1 MAIQNAID
9 GKQTGKIGGKV
20 YSVVNGQQVV
30 REYRANI
37 ANPNTE
43 LQVQSRAKLK
53 LMSQLAA
60 VVAPIIAIKREGM
73 KSGRNIFISRNYEFA
88 GFENDEATINLNQVQ
103 LTKGTLSIGSFSAN
117 REDGVSL
124 TCILDEDMSNEID
137 RVVYVAITKEED
149 GSLHLHDS
157 KTITIA
163 GDNGRFPADL
173 RYTDK
178 SVVIYAYGVRENT
191 DKAKA
196 KFASIKAPN
205 AEQVAKLLTS
215 RSLSTADYTMTN
227 TAGVTLQA
235 GEQGGSVDDETRVTI
250 SVIKTGAG
258 NVSGAGSYL
267 QGAQVTLVA
276 TPLQG
281 GSFLGWREGSAA
293 GTLLSA
299 ETRYQFEAT
308 ENKTIYAVFEN
319 AIGGQFTIN
328 ATSNDNTKGTV
339 SGGGQFSEGES
350 CTLVA
355 RPISPAVFD
364 AWYENNESVSSN
376 PSYTFTVEGNR
387 DLVAHFHDDDPEN

>member
-37 ANPNTE
+37 SNPNTE

-60 VVAPIIAIKREGM
+60 VVAPVIAIKREGM
-73 KSGRNIFISRNYEFA
+73 KTGRNIFISRNYEFA
-88 GFENDEATINLNQVQ
+88 GFENEEAVINLNQIQ

-117 REDGVSL
+117 REDGVSI
-124 TCILDEDMSNEID
+124 TCSLDEDMSQEID

-157 KTITIA
+157 KTISNE
-163 GDNGRFPADL
+163 GDNGRFPGNL

-191 DKAKA
+191 DKAHA

-215 RSLSTADYTMTN
+215 RSLSTADFTMTN

-250 SVIKTGAG
+250 SVVKTGAG

-281 GSFLGWREGSAA
+281 GSFLGWRDGSAS
-293 GTLLSA
+293 GTLLST
-299 ETRYQFEAT
+299 ETTYQFEAT

-319 AIGGQFTIN
+319 AISGQYTI
-328 ATSNDNTKGTV
+328 AVSSSDSTKGTV
-339 SGGGQFSEGES
+339 SGGGQFSAGDA

-355 RPISPAVFD
+355 TPISPNVFD
-364 AWYENNESVSSN
+364 GWYENNELVSSL
-376 PSYTFTVEGNR
+376 PSYTFNVEGNR
-387 DLVAHFHDDDPEN
+387 EIIGVFHDDDAEN